1 MQFID
6 SRQINRIF
14 EDQGQKRWAIAA
26 TSSGER
32 IAKLKRLRKALVKR
46 KEEFFDAIWKD
57 FHKSRFEAWTTELL
71 PAIEEIDYATR
82 HLKKWMKDKPA
93 KRTLI
98 LPTTRSYSRFEPKG
112 RVLIMAPWNYPLLL
126 CVSPIVSAI
135 AAGNVIIAK
144 PSNKTPNVSAFLAS
158 LFESLFERDEI
169 AIIEASGAIAGDI
182 LLRLPFDHVFFTGS
196 PEVGAHVG
204 EMSQKIHAGL
214 TLELGGKSPAIVLD
228 DADIKDAAPK
238 IAWGKLINAGQTC
251 IAPDYVLCASNKVD
265 SLANKI
271 ANSIKAMYGE
281 TEEDRKKN
289 KDFARIIDK
298 RATEKLQDLIYD
310 AVGKGAA
317 VAIGGKCDIGERYV
331 APTVLKDIT
340 PQMKV
345 MSGEIFGPILPILAY
360 NSPEEAIHYVQ
371 DNPKPLALYIFGKS
385 PKAIRS
391 IIAQTTAGSTCV
403 NNCVIQIEN
412 LSVPFGGV
420 GNSGIG
426 NYHGFYGFKTFSHE
440 RNVMKQW
447 GFDVIRFFR
456 APYGK
461 AGAQAVI
468 QKALRFI
475 KKM

>member
-169 AIIEASGAIAGDI
+169 AIIEASGPIAGDI

-265 SLANKI
+265 SLANEI

-317 VAIGGKCDIGERYV
+317 VAIGGKCVIGERYV
-331 APTVLKDIT
+331 APTVLKDVT
-340 PQMKV
+340 LQMKV

-403 NNCVIQIEN
+403 NNCIIQIEN

>member
-1 MQFID
+1 MRFTD
-6 SRQINRIF
+6 SRQINTLF
-14 EDQGQKRWAIAA
+14 ENQGSKRWHVAA
-26 TSSGER
+26 TSAKIR
-32 IAKLKRLRKALVKR
+32 IAKLKKLRKALVER
-46 KEEFFDAIWKD
+46 KGEFFDAIWKD

-71 PAIEEIDYATR
+71 PAIEEIDYTTR

-126 CVSPIVSAI
+126 LVSPIVSAI

-158 LFESLFERDEI
+158 LFESLFEKDEI
-169 AIIEASGAIAGDI
+169 AIVEAPGSVAGDV
-182 LLRLPFDHVFFTGS
+182 LLHLPFDHVFFTGS

-228 DADIKDAAPK
+228 DADVKDAAQK

-251 IAPDYVLCASNKVD
+251 IAPDYVLCARNKVD
-265 SLANKI
+265 ALADEI
-271 ANSIKAMYGE
+271 VNSIKAMYGE
-281 TEEDRKKN
+281 TEEDRKN
-289 KDFARIIDK
+289 SEDFPRIIDK
-298 RATEKLQDLIYD
+298 KATEKLQDLIFD
-310 AVGKGAA
+310 AVEKGAA
-317 VAIGGKCDIGERYV
+317 VAIGGKCSLGECYV
-331 APTVLKDIT
+331 SPTVLKDVT

-345 MSGEIFGPILPILAY
+345 MSREIFGPILPILAFD
-360 NSPEEAIHYVQ
+360 SSDEAIRYVQ
-371 DNPKPLALYIFGKS
+371 ENPKPLALYIFGKS
-385 PKAIRS
+385 SPEIKSVIE
-391 IIAQTTAGSTCV
+391 QTTAGSTCV
-403 NNCVIQIEN
+403 NNCIIQIEN

-440 RNVMKQW
+440 RNVMKQRRI
-447 GFDVIRFFR
+447 DVVKFFH

-461 AGAQAVI
+461 SKAQSTV
-468 QKALRFI
+468 QKILCFI

>member
-14 EDQGQKRWAIAA
+14 EDQGRKRWSVAA
-26 TSSGER
+26 TTAPER

-214 TLELGGKSPAIVLD
+214 TLELGGKSPAIILD

-265 SLANKI
+265 SLANEI

-461 AGAQAVI
+461 AGAQAAI

>member
-1 MQFID
+1 MRFTD
-6 SRQINRIF
+6 SRQINTLF
-14 EDQGQKRWAIAA
+14 EDQGCKRWSVAA
-26 TSSGER
+26 TSAKER
-32 IAKLKRLRKALVKR
+32 IAKLKKLRKALIEK
-46 KEEFFDAIWKD
+46 KGDFFDAIWKD
-57 FHKSRFEAWTTELL
+57 FRKSEFEAWTTELL

-98 LPTTRSYSRFEPKG
+98 LPTTSSYSRFEPKG
-112 RVLIMAPWNYPLLL
+112 RVLIMSPWNYPLLL
-126 CVSPIVSAI
+126 LVSPIVSAI

-158 LFESLFERDEI
+158 LFESIFEKDEI
-169 AIIEASGAIAGDI
+169 AIIEASGSSVGDV
-182 LLRLPFDHVFFTGS
+182 LLKLPFDHVFFTGS
-196 PEVGAHVG
+196 PKIGAHVG
-204 EMSQKIHAGL
+204 EMSQKVHAGL

-228 DADIKDAAPK
+228 DADVQDAAQK

-251 IAPDYVLCASNKVD
+251 IAPDYVLCARHKVGE
-265 SLANKI
+265 LANELVK
-271 ANSIKAMYGE
+271 SIKAMYGE
-281 TEEDRKKN
+281 TEEDRQKN
-289 KDFARIIDK
+289 VDFPRIIDK
-298 RATEKLQDLIYD
+298 NATERLQNYIHD
-310 AVGKGAA
+310 AVEKGAS
-317 VAIGGKCDIGERYV
+317 VTIGGICNIGDRYV
-331 APTVLKDIT
+331 APTVLKDVT

-345 MSGEIFGPILPILAY
+345 MSCEIFGPVLPILAY
-360 NSPEEAIHYVQ
+360 NSPEDAIRFVQ
-371 DNPKPLALYIFGKS
+371 DFPKPLALYIFGKS
-385 PKAIRS
+385 QKTIQS
-391 IIAQTTAGSTCV
+391 VIAQTTAGSTCV

-440 RNVMKQW
+440 RNVMKQC

-461 AGAQAVI
+461 TRAQTTI